1 MQTHLNEPFAKREG
15 YQEVSFRYR
24 FCSPI
29 ERVAQ
34 VMEER
39 CIHIYNDTEKQS
51 IDNEI
56 SRKMLCDSLIYRFNS
71 SHGISHSPNLPSD
84 TELMASSI
92 NRP

>member
-1 MQTHLNEPFAKREG
+1 MAFSYVELTLKKTFARQLACKGLFISVQTLKN
-15 YQEVSFRYR
+15 
-24 FCSPI
+24 
-29 ERVAQ
+29 
-34 VMEER
+34 
-39 CIHIYNDTEKQS
+39 QS

-56 SRKMLCDSLIYRFNS
+56 SRKMPCDSLIYRFNS

>member
-1 MQTHLNEPFAKREG
+1 
-15 YQEVSFRYR
+15 
-24 FCSPI
+24 
-29 ERVAQ
+29 
-34 VMEER
+34 MEER
-39 CIHIYNDTEKQS
+39 GIHIYNDTEKQS